1 MAKTRRARIDA
12 ENGHRRVTRP
22 RLRIIEAETQ
32 GYPTNYLRAPS
43 STIEYDYRSREVG
56 HDEAITLNGSWLF
69 HFAGEAI
76 FLISTFVLIFFATP
90 DRAQR
95 EQPIGGLGL
104 CVRARVRSVW
114 RVEV

>member
-1 MAKTRRARIDA
+1 MGGWAGLFFESGDPGGWVVSPPPATGGRVVGAVNGAMLDCARF
-12 ENGHRRVTRP
+12 P
-22 RLRIIEAETQ
+22 R
-32 GYPTNYLRAPS
+32 
-43 STIEYDYRSREVG
+43 
-56 HDEAITLNGSWLF
+56 LF

-76 FLISTFVLIFFATP
+76 FFNFNFFLIFFATP

>member
-1 MAKTRRARIDA
+1 MNDATLDYARFP
-12 ENGHRRVTRP
+12 G
-22 RLRIIEAETQ
+22 
-32 GYPTNYLRAPS
+32 
-43 STIEYDYRSREVG
+43 
-56 HDEAITLNGSWLF
+56 LF

-76 FLISTFVLIFFATP
+76 FLISNYFLIFFGTP

-104 CVRARVRSVW
+104 CVRARGRSVW